1 VKISSR
7 AKASGAIKSTAAGFM
22 YMDAEATESF
32 ECYGELKTKGVEE
45 MKRRTPLM
53 LRSRVACLAM
63 EDLKM
68 RQWSSAARHPGF
80 GRHAKSAVMFRIGSD
95 GKKSS

>member
-1 VKISSR
+1 MKIASR

-22 YMDAEATESF
+22 CMDAEATESF

-63 EDLKM
+63 EDLKT
-68 RQWSSAARHPGF
+68 ARRLGF
-80 GRHAKSAVMFRIGSD
+80 GSHAKSAVMFRTGSD
-95 GKKSS
+95 GKKKQLTG